1 MIWNPI
7 RIARCIAIQRDLDR
21 KLAARKQA
29 RMNGQTLVSSYR
41 RKA

>member
-7 RIARCIAIQRDLDR
+7 RIARCIANQRDLDR
-21 KLAARKQA
+21 KLAVRKQA
-29 RMNGQTLVSSYR
+29 RQNGQIYVSSYR